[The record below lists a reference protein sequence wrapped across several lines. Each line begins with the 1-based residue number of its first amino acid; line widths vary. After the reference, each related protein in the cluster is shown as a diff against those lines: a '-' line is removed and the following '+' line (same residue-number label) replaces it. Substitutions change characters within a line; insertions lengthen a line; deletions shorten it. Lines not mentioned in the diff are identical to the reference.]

1 MSRLIKKSFTEDSL
15 EKEEHVDGN
24 EADLERYST
33 SGSES
38 DSDDDDDD
46 DIDDESESSLT
57 KDLDS
62 IGRFSNFKIP
72 NFWSNISLY
81 NNKEDTPD
89 ENVENNQVSNI
100 ASTIGAQT
108 ISRREQVTN
117 FIEDLKSGF
126 SLQSALDRLQTIRSV
141 LETSIN
147 ETIDNNVDTDLED
160 GEVDEE
166 NYEPQV
172 IKAAVE
178 PKDVPILDQVI
189 IPENKQPIPRRHNKK
204 SHKDHHHNYRR
215 IEATNSELEEL
226 AYVSQSELNDE
237 MFLRRRIKKIR
248 RLSISEEEKN
258 RLTQKLM
265 MGAHYDKIRFVDDN
279 GDEVLQ
285 ITADQQARK
294 AKENELEDQFQ
305 SSEHDSES
313 SETGETEDDD
323 LVIVNEEDKTPTYH
337 NETMEIFG
345 CPHYQRNCKMEC
357 PRCKKWFGCP
367 ICHDESITDHK
378 FIRENTNHIMC
389 LKCFNVQEPSDF
401 CDQCDIQFALYYCS
415 KCKLYDNDENKDI
428 YHCDDCG
435 ICRLGLGLGQDFFH
449 CKGCNACLSIELQDD
464 HRCIERA
471 TQSDCP
477 ICGEYMFT
485 SVKPVVFMSCGHA
498 IHQGCYEDHS
508 KHSYKCPTCQKTV
521 LNMEAQF
528 RVLDM
533 EISLQPLPQP
543 YCQWTCVVSCNDCNA
558 KSSCSY
564 HVLGLKCDNCK
575 SYNTVQLKLIKPEES
590 DYESDISTTTNNL
603 RRHLNN
609 NRNHSVVRNLRNV
622 PIRSSHLLNTNYNI
636 ENMEADDDDDDDE
649 QDIGDTSKTYYDK
662 KEKNHRRHRS
672 NTSNTSTT
680 TKEAKPQHNT
690 STTTLGSGGPR
701 TLTLPQQLLNN
712 FDNYLNNIQDSS
724 EDSSDDDEQDFLRVN
739 KSLRNRFISD
749 IFSDSTQDNE
759 NVSIDK
765 EAEEELFD
773 GAKTNDTEVQ
783 SPSMGVAGAIRD
795 FLVSGSLSGMIND
808 MNNDGDDD
816 MDDDDDNFS
825 DENINGF

>member
-1 MSRLIKKSFTEDSL
+1 MSRLIHNTDILDGDDSIRL
-15 EKEEHVDGN
+15 DGN
-24 EADLERYST
+24 EADLDHFST

-38 DSDDDDDD
+38 
-46 DIDDESESSLT
+46 ESESGSDLDQKPFT

-62 IGRFSNFKIP
+62 IGRFPNFSIP
-72 NFWSNISLY
+72 NFWNNIGLY
-81 NNKEDTPD
+81 
-89 ENVENNQVSNI
+89 
-100 ASTIGAQT
+100 STKSTEPILTDVQT
-108 ISRREQVTN
+108 ISRREQLSN

-126 SLQSALDRLQTIRSV
+126 SLQSALDRFQTIRSV
-141 LETSIN
+141 LETSIDQ
-147 ETIDNNVDTDLED
+147 TIDNNVDTDIED
-160 GEVDEE
+160 AADEHHDEE

-178 PKDVPILDQVI
+178 PKEVPMLDQVI
-189 IPENKQPIPRRHNKK
+189 IPEDKQIRRHRHKRK
-204 SHKDHHHNYRR
+204 SHRHVVHHEH
-215 IEATNSELEEL
+215 TNSELEEL

-237 MFLRRRIKKIR
+237 TFLRRRIMKIR
-248 RLSISEEEKN
+248 RSGISEEEKN

-285 ITADQQARK
+285 ITAPEK
-294 AKENELEDQFQ
+294 KENDTTPVQENEDI
-305 SSEHDSES
+305 EIDS
-313 SETGETEDDD
+313 TEDEEGDD
-323 LVIVNEEDKTPTYH
+323 LVIVNEDDKVATYH
-337 NETMEIFG
+337 NESMDIYG

-367 ICHDESITDHK
+367 ICHDEVVEDHRFK
-378 FIRENTNHIMC
+378 REHTRHVMC
-389 LKCFNVQEPSDF
+389 LRCFNVQEPSEF
-401 CDQCDIQFALYYCS
+401 CDNCDIQFALYFCS

-498 IHQGCYEDHS
+498 IHQTCYEDHS

-558 KSSCSY
+558 KSSCPY

-590 DYESDISTTTNNL
+590 DYESDISTVTNNL
-603 RRHLNN
+603 RR
-609 NRNHSVVRNLRNV
+609 SVNVRNLRNI
-622 PIRSSHLLNTNYNI
+622 PISSAHLLNTNYNI
-636 ENMEADDDDDDDE
+636 ENVESRLNE
-649 QDIGDTSKTYYDK
+649 
-662 KEKNHRRHRS
+662 H
-672 NTSNTSTT
+672 
-680 TKEAKPQHNT
+680 
-690 STTTLGSGGPR
+690 LGSGRDRAATIVPGDRENQSTSAVTPMER

-712 FDNYLNNIQDSS
+712 FDNYVNNIQDSS
-724 EDSSDDDEQDFLRVN
+724 EDEEDDEQDFLRVN
-739 KSLRNRFISD
+739 KSFKNRFRSD
-749 IFSDSTQDNE
+749 IFSDSATQDNE
-759 NVSIDK
+759 ESR
-765 EAEEELFD
+765 EEL
-773 GAKTNDTEVQ
+773 AQ
-783 SPSMGVAGAIRD
+783 SPPTNGFASAIRD
-795 FLVSGSLSGMIND
+795 FLASGSLSAIMD
-808 MNNDGDDD
+808 MSNESDENI
-816 MDDDDDNFS
+816 DDDDYIS